1 MKNTTVTFL
10 QTLLRSG
17 MNISHPKTTR
27 ILLTVAFTS
36 LINHMYAS
44 ASEKTQDPHAQSY
57 YEVRIEGLAHTSFES
72 ELKGHLNIIKLQS
85 SPLVSPLVLKKRLQK
100 DMETIKRF
108 FASKGYFEASA
119 SFDSRKDPLIITL
132 KIETGPQYRFNEW
145 IFYTHKNDS
154 APPLPLP
161 IPKEG
166 KVEAGKIVNLQKVL
180 DFKDTILKK
189 LSENGYP
196 FAKIPRLV
204 GHVNRDTKTL
214 TVKVTIDSGEYVV
227 FGETHIGTFRNL
239 DSTYIKNRLQWGE
252 GESFNTQKIEET
264 RSLLTQTRLFSDL
277 EITYD
282 EESVHKGAAPITI
295 HAKEAKPRTI
305 SLGAK
310 YSSSERLGAQASWQ
324 HRNIFGKGEI
334 FKSNIDYGSLESKA
348 NFDLTMPDFFNY
360 QRSLMFSGEI
370 KRKRT
375 KSYNVAQATV
385 GVGFEQ
391 IIDKKNKF
399 SEGIGLLVEK
409 TKQKDTTLSSS
420 LITLPLGYGYDN
432 TDDLTN
438 PKKGE
443 RLNLSTTPAFGKLGR
458 YNSLVTTK
466 IYGSIYRPIDER
478 EKKILAGWMRIGMLF
493 GPSLES
499 TPADMRLYAGGNS
512 SVRGYGYQMLGPLDS
527 DGTPTGGKTSLETGI
542 EYRIHIKKDW
552 GAVAFLEGGK
562 VLPALQSSDF
572 LSGAGIGV
580 RYETRFGVLR
590 GDIAIPLKRRKN
602 ATGKTIDAPFQI
614 YASIGQ
620 AF

>member
-1 MKNTTVTFL
+1 
-10 QTLLRSG
+10 
-17 MNISHPKTTR
+17 MNFRCQKTAC
-27 ILLTVAFTS
+27 ILLTLAFTS
-36 LINHMYAS
+36 IINHVCAS
-44 ASEKTQDPHAQSY
+44 ASEKLQDTHDQSS
-57 YEVRIEGLAHTSFES
+57 YEVKIEGLANTPFEN
-72 ELKGHLNIIKLQS
+72 ELKSHLSIIKLQS
-85 SPLVSPLVLKKRLQK
+85 SPLVSSLVLKKRIQK
-100 DMETIKRF
+100 DTEIIKRF

-119 SFDSRKDPLIITL
+119 SFDIRKDPLIITL
-132 KIETGPQYRFNEW
+132 KVETGPQYRFNEW
-145 IFYTHKNDS
+145 IFYTHRKDQTH
-154 APPLPLP
+154 PLPLP
-161 IPKEG
+161 TIKEG
-166 KVEAGKIVNLQKVL
+166 KVEEGKIVKLQKVL
-180 DFKDTILKK
+180 DFKALILKK

-196 FAKIPRLV
+196 FAKIPKLA
-204 GHVNRDTKTL
+204 GHLNRDTKTL
-214 TVKVTIDSGEYVV
+214 TVKVTIDSGEHTV
-227 FGETHIGTFRNL
+227 FGETQIRAFRNL
-239 DSTYIKNRLQWGE
+239 DSTYIQNRLQWRE
-252 GESFNTQKIEET
+252 GESFSTQKVEET

-277 EITYD
+277 EIVYD
-282 EESVHKGAAPITI
+282 EESVHKGAAPILI
-295 HAKEAKPRTI
+295 NAKEAKPRTI

-310 YSSSERLGAQASWQ
+310 YSSSERLGAQASWH
-324 HRNIFGKGEI
+324 HRNIFGKGEV

-348 NFDLTMPDFFNY
+348 TFDLIMPDFFNY
-360 QRSLMFSGEI
+360 QRSLLFSGEI

-375 KSYNVAQATV
+375 KSYNVAQANV

-399 SEGIGLLVEK
+399 SQGIGLLVQK

-420 LITLPLGYGYDN
+420 LITLPLGYGYDS

-443 RLNLSTTPAFGKLGR
+443 RVNLSTTPAFGKLGR

-466 IYGSIYRPIDER
+466 IYGSIYRPLDER
-478 EKKILAGWMRIGMLF
+478 GRNILAGWARVGMLF

-512 SVRGYGYQMLGPLDS
+512 SVRGYGYQMLGPLDA

-562 VLPALQSSDF
+562 VLSALQSSDF

-590 GDIAIPLKRRKN
+590 GDIALPLKRRKN
-602 ATGKTIDAPFQI
+602 TTGKTIDAPFQI